1 MWQAAGFI
9 RSMGGAVVM
18 RVNLEVL
25 QAQVMSLSKADRSR
39 LLDRLIASLD
49 ADPQAEAQWEQLA
62 EQRDAELESG
72 TVAPIALE
80 DAMASLRTR
89 FPG

>member
-1 MWQAAGFI
+1 MVI
-9 RSMGGAVVM
+9 PVT
-18 RVNLEVL
+18 LEVL

-49 ADPQAEAQWEQLA
+49 AGPQAEAQWEQLA

-80 DAMASLRTR
+80 DAMAGLRTR

>member
-1 MWQAAGFI
+1 MP
-9 RSMGGAVVM
+9 VT
-18 RVNLEVL
+18 LEML

-49 ADPQAEAQWEQLA
+49 AGPQAEAQWEQLA
-62 EQRDAELESG
+62 GQRDAGLESG
-72 TVAPIALE
+72 TVVPIALE
-80 DAMASLRTR
+80 DAMAGLRTK